1 MLITNERLIVIK
13 GEKLPQESCWVTEQD
28 MYEVY
33 SKISICIDGGK
44 EAEMI
49 ITNITD
55 EGLFVESLQ

>member
-1 MLITNERLIVIK
+1 MTEKLVIIK
-13 GEKLPQESCWVTEQD
+13 GYKLPGEAVWVTTDD

-33 SKISICIDGGK
+33 SKINICIDGGDS
-44 EAEMI
+44 AEMI